1 MTEQIIWMTEQNQK
15 NAHKISRL
23 SDELQKIIKLL
34 YHTEKISQ
42 MTDKISK
49 MIEHCS
55 KMTESV

>member
-1 MTEQIIWMTEQNQK
+1 MTEQNQK